1 VVSVGDL
8 KRAESLGALYPFLS
22 EDRLNQVTI
31 SALKSLQITEVLTL
45 STDFGFAPALDEDFD
60 LVASVVLVPDTVQI
74 SVDKVV
80 SRTLK
85 PEGVRTVVLD
95 LTANLTQKAFL
106 SLGKARMMKQ
116 GYAY

>member
-1 VVSVGDL
+1 
-8 KRAESLGALYPFLS
+8 
-22 EDRLNQVTI
+22 
-31 SALKSLQITEVLTL
+31 
-45 STDFGFAPALDEDFD
+45 
-60 LVASVVLVPDTVQI
+60 
-74 SVDKVV
+74 VDKVV